1 MARCS
6 PLQRTHRMTS
16 APSRSASTSADAA
29 PRRLARKTLRVAATA
44 LARAL
49 HWAGLQRSVA
59 WRMAVFDAAPAG
71 ALLVSRQGPETY
83 LVSSGDRAIA
93 RELFVTG
100 QFDFEK
106 LQKVMRLLGPTFK
119 PELLLDIGANIGCIC
134 IAAVKRGLFE
144 RALAFEPEPFNFS
157 LLAANIHLNGLA
169 SRITPRNLALGARD
183 GERLTFELSKD
194 NYGDHRISMG
204 AQDGRFDEERRER
217 ITVASES
224 LDSQLDGNDMQ
235 GCLIW
240 MDTQGFEGYV
250 LQGGERH
257 LRARP
262 PLVIEFWPYG
272 MQRSGSYAAL
282 KQAIL
287 QAGYTHFH
295 DLEGDE
301 GPVPLS
307 EAALDAVWQRL
318 GVDGPFTDLLIR

>member
-1 MARCS
+1 M
-6 PLQRTHRMTS
+6 
-16 APSRSASTSADAA
+16 
-29 PRRLARKTLRVAATA
+29 RKALRVAATG

-49 HWAGLQRSVA
+49 HWAGLQRSAA

-71 ALLVSRQGPETY
+71 ALLVSQRGQETY

-93 RELFVTG
+93 RELFVNG

-106 LQKVMRLLGPTFK
+106 LQKVMRLLGPTFR
-119 PELLLDIGANIGCIC
+119 PALLLDIGANIGCIC

-144 RALAFEPEPFNFS
+144 RALAFEPEAFNYS

-169 SRITPRNLALGARD
+169 SRITARNLALGARD
-183 GERLTFELSKD
+183 GEQLVFELSKD

-204 AQDGRFDEERRER
+204 AQDGQFEEARRER
-217 ITVASES
+217 VTVPCES
-224 LDSQLDGNDMQ
+224 LDGQLGVEESRD
-235 GCLIW
+235 CLVW

-250 LQGGERH
+250 LQGAARS
-257 LRARP
+257 LQARP

-272 MQRSGSYAAL
+272 MERSGSYAAL

-287 QAGYTHFH
+287 QAGYTQFH
-295 DLEGDE
+295 DLEQDE
-301 GPVPLS
+301 GAVPMS

-318 GVDGPFTDLLIR
+318 GVAGAFTDLLIQ